1 MNTGDASD
9 ALDGAG
15 IDPGRAV
22 LPGFDRL
29 VGWLSDEI
37 RWPTPVRLHEVR
49 LQRFWPS
56 RRGRIGFELAI
67 DLTSDGVESTCYLQG
82 GRLGGIKT
90 GSARGDAVMA
100 TPWLMNLCLSNPES
114 GWGVVSPDRDPRLP
128 GLGDALLTDRA
139 IALLRGSHAGSVL
152 GLDGGK
158 TAIRSDLI
166 AYRINKRAVVRLS
179 RGFGKEGQS
188 VFMKAYRRMPPVD
201 EIERYRQLGSLLEA
215 RSSGRLGMPA
225 ILDTL
230 PDNRCLLMSAVE
242 GDCRPLGQSSED
254 IASAA
259 EALAVFHGLDVETGR
274 IHAPRD
280 ELRIA
285 GRWLKVLSSAAP
297 ALHTRMRAI
306 VLELARLA
314 KTLSMEGL
322 RLVHRDFYGAQI
334 LLQGDRVW
342 LVDFDTLGKAHPEVD
357 VATFVAHL
365 LLDELNA
372 GKGDGSALASA
383 SAFVEVY
390 RRGGSLDPRRLRFYL
405 PSALVRLGAIHW
417 VRGLP
422 IEQVS
427 RLWGIAES
435 AVVDGFPAG

>member
-1 MNTGDASD
+1 MITGDASG
-9 ALDGAG
+9 AFDGAG
-15 IDPGRAV
+15 IDPARAV

-29 VGWLSDEI
+29 VGWLADAI
-37 RWPTPVRLHEVR
+37 RWPTPIRLQGVR

-56 RRGRIGFELAI
+56 RRGRISFELAI
-67 DLTSDGVESTCYLQG
+67 DLSSDGVETTCFLQG

-90 GSARGDAVMA
+90 GTVRGDTVMA
-100 TPWLMNLCLSNPES
+100 TPWVMNLCLSNRES

-139 IALLRGSHAGSVL
+139 IALFRGSRAGSVL
-152 GLDGGK
+152 GLDQGE

-179 RGFGKEGQS
+179 GAAGVS
-188 VFMKAYRRMPPVD
+188 VYLKAYRRMPPVE
-201 EIERYRQLGSLLEA
+201 EIDRYQRLRSLLDE
-215 RSSGRLGMPA
+215 RSGGRLGMPA

-230 PDNRCLLMSAVE
+230 PDNRCLVMSAVE

-254 IASAA
+254 IAAAA
-259 EALAVFHGLDVETGR
+259 EALAVFHGLDIDTGR
-274 IHAPRD
+274 NHSPRD

-285 GRWLKVLSSAAP
+285 GRWLKVLRGAAP
-297 ALHTRMRAI
+297 ALHGRMRSI
-306 VLELARLA
+306 VLALARLA
-314 KTLSMEGL
+314 KSIPMEGL

-334 LLQGDRVW
+334 LLQGDRVR

-357 VATFVAHL
+357 VSTFVAHL
-365 LLDELNA
+365 LLDAMIA
-372 GKGDGSALASA
+372 GKEDSSALVSA
-383 SAFVEVY
+383 SAFLEAY
-390 RRGGSLDPRRLRFYL
+390 RRGHHLDPRRLRFYL

-422 IEQVS
+422 VEQVS

-435 AVVDGFPAG
+435 AVAGGLPTG